1 MSTTR
6 PGTPSAKAHRTAHWA
21 TTMTRWLIRH
31 STGGKRAGTRAV
43 KLWQVIGFPGPNGRG
58 SRGIVDLVAI
68 RRDHSPLRS
77 RVLQPGDLFEIVLI
91 QVKGGTAPW
100 PSPRYIK
107 RLRAVQKRY
116 GARGVVL
123 AEWKKGREPRLYLLG
138 PSWEPTSATEVFGA
152 GMNLDRTRRAG
163 GGHA

>member
-116 GARGVVL
+116 GAPG
-123 AEWKKGREPRLYLLG
+123 
-138 PSWEPTSATEVFGA
+138 
-152 GMNLDRTRRAG
+152 RRARRVEEG
-163 GGHA
+163 ARAEALPTWTILGTNLGYRGFWRGHESR